1 MRFVAATGNKGK
13 LKEIKEILADFP
25 LDVVSMGEAGIHDEI
40 DETGKTFEENA
51 VIKARYIAG
60 LTNDI
65 VIADDSGLEVDY
77 LNGEPGIYSSRFAG
91 EGASDEDKN
100 RKLLRL
106 LQGVP
111 FEKRTGRFVC
121 AVAVVFPDGRS
132 FTVQGKCEGYI
143 GEKPAGFNGFG
154 YDPLFYVPGYEMTIA
169 EMDTETKNSISHR
182 GKALRMMVQE
192 LKNRN
197 MAEFDFN
204 RL

>member
-100 RKLLRL
+100 SKLLRL

>member
-132 FTVQGKCEGYI
+132 FTVQGKCEGHI

>member
-13 LKEIKEILADFP
+13 LREIKEILADFP